1 MANARDAFDLLK
13 TTKHDEIYAS
23 LMESLEP
30 YPLKLRA
37 LQRRALSNTMT
48 WATTPGNQSA
58 GYDLSAHEYLY
69 GLAVAFGTEMSDAP
83 NGCVHC
89 GARITRETC
98 IPETSDVELQTQPRT
113 KEDTYVTMISET
125 CLAPS
130 AKPPSLA

>member
-48 WATTPGNQSA
+48 LGHHPGK
-58 GYDLSAHEYLY
+58 
-69 GLAVAFGTEMSDAP
+69 P
-83 NGCVHC
+83 
-89 GARITRETC
+89 
-98 IPETSDVELQTQPRT
+98 
-113 KEDTYVTMISET
+113 ISR
-125 CLAPS
+125 L
-130 AKPPSLA
+130 